1 MAKILVD
8 SSLTIDNINFQ
19 FTALYK
25 YLRLGFFKESH
36 SKGKSS
42 LKNKIL
48 IGETKLSHLQ
58 HKVFS
63 GDLEFDDTTTVWE
76 LENLFEKTFGLHVQ
90 IFRKSGNIWLETT
103 ATDNWTLKQ
112 QNETGQFL
120 DEDLKIDRESPDEH
134 DMY

>member
-8 SSLTIDNINFQ
+8 SSLTINNINEQ

-25 YLRLGFFKESH
+25 YLRIGFFKESH
-36 SKGKSS
+36 TKGKSS

-48 IGETKLSHLQ
+48 NGETKLSQLKQ
-58 HKVFS
+58 QVFS
-63 GDLEFDDTTTVWE
+63 DYLVFEDLTSVWE
-76 LENLFEKTFGLHVQ
+76 LENNFETMFGLHVQ
-90 IFRKSGNIWLETT
+90 VFRKSGNIWLETT
-103 ATDNWTLKQ
+103 ATDNWSLKQ

-120 DEDLKIDRESPDEH
+120 DEDLKIERESPDEH